1 MEHRRLGT
9 CGLKVSR
16 LGLGCGNFGG
26 IGSAPAFY
34 GLGESEPDAFALM
47 DRAWE
52 AGIDFFDT
60 ADAYGGG
67 RSEEFIGHW
76 LKQKGS
82 RLRDQILLSS
92 KVFNPVG
99 EGPNDRGLSRRH
111 ILAQIEASLRRLQTD
126 RLDMYLIHEPDPE
139 TPLEET
145 LHALDDL
152 VRTGKV
158 LYIGASNIEAWRMTR
173 ALWISDKAGLSRFDW
188 VQNSYSLLDRTPE
201 REMFALCADQGLG
214 FTAFSPLA
222 GGWLT
227 GKYQAGSPYPAGSRM
242 TLRPEPYR
250 HLENEHIHGGLAA
263 LAEEARTRGI
273 EMSTLALAWVLHH
286 PQMTAAIIGPRR
298 PAHLDVALAALTVTL
313 SPEDVARLGGLFTFC
328 PCRRG

>member
-9 CGLKVSR
+9 TGLRVSR
-16 LGLGCGNFGG
+16 LGLGAGNFGG
-26 IGSAPAFY
+26 LGSAPAFF
-34 GLGESEPDAFALM
+34 GMGDGEAEAFALM

-52 AGIDFFDT
+52 AGINFFDT
-60 ADAYGGG
+60 ANAYGGG
-67 RSEEFIGHW
+67 RSETFIGRW
-76 LKQKGS
+76 LKDKGS
-82 RLRDQILLSS
+82 RVRDQILVSS

-111 ILAQIEASLRRLQTD
+111 IMRQVEASLARLQTD

-145 LHALDDL
+145 LRALDDL
-152 VRTGKV
+152 VHMGKV
-158 LYIGASNIEAWRMTR
+158 LYVGASNIEAWRLAR
-173 ALWISDKAGLSRFDW
+173 ALWISDARRLFRFEW

-201 REMFALCADQGLG
+201 REVFPLCADQGLG

-227 GKYQAGSPYPAGSRM
+227 GKYRSGASYPAGSRM

-250 HLENEHIHGGLAA
+250 HLESERVFRGLSA
-263 LAEEARTRGI
+263 LEEEARARGV
-273 EMSTLALAWVLHH
+273 EMSALALAWVLHH
-286 PQMTAAIIGPRR
+286 PLMTAAIVGPRQ
-298 PAHLDVALAALTVTL
+298 PAQLDSALAALGMTL
-313 SPEDVARLGGLFTFC
+313 SAEDAARVSGFIDIQFSDN
-328 PCRRG
+328 

>member
-1 MEHRRLGT
+1 M
-9 CGLKVSR
+9 
-16 LGLGCGNFGG
+16 
-26 IGSAPAFY
+26 
-34 GLGESEPDAFALM
+34 GESEQEAFSLM

-52 AGIDFFDT
+52 AGINFFDT

-67 RSEEFIGHW
+67 RSETFIGSW

-82 RLRDQILLSS
+82 RVRDQILVSS

-111 ILAQIEASLRRLQTD
+111 ILRQVDASLARLQTD

-145 LHALDDL
+145 LRALDDL
-152 VRTGKV
+152 IRMGKV
-158 LYIGASNIEAWRMTR
+158 LYVGASNIEAWRLAR
-173 ALWISDKAGLSRFDW
+173 ALWISDKNRLSRFEW

-201 REMFALCADQGLG
+201 REVFPLCADQGLG

-227 GKYQAGSPYPAGSRM
+227 GKYRSGRPYPAGSRM
-242 TLRPEPYR
+242 TLRPEPYQ
-250 HLENEHIHGGLAA
+250 HLVNEQTFGGLAA
-263 LAEEARTRGI
+263 LSDEARSRGI
-273 EMSTLALAWVLHH
+273 EMSTLALAWALRH
-286 PQMTAAIIGPRR
+286 PLMTAAIIGPRR
-298 PAHLDVALAALTVTL
+298 PAHLDSALAALGVTL
-313 SPEDVARLGGLFTFC
+313 SADDAARFKGLLML
-328 PCRRG
+328 PRE